1 MLSPPLPADTAS
13 RYGSVSDA
21 RLRVP
26 GALAESRGSS
36 NSAGGDGAGW
46 GVCTRSPARCLP
58 SPAGETQGTAR
69 LQEGWRGPLTKAKG
83 TGSDALG
90 AHGLGFALRGG
101 ERAVIQSHAP

>member
-1 MLSPPLPADTAS
+1 MGPPLPPDTAS

-26 GALAESRGSS
+26 RALAECRGSS

-69 LQEGWRGPLTKAKG
+69 LQEGWRGSPIKAKG

-90 AHGLGFALRGG
+90 AHSLGFALRGG
-101 ERAVIQSHAP
+101 ERVVIQSDAP